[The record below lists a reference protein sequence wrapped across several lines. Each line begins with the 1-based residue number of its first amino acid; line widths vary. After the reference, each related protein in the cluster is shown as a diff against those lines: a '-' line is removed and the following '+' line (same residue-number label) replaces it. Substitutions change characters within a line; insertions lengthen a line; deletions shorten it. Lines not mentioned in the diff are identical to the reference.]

1 MSVGIGEFGQALI
14 EELNEWASTE
24 LKEAANESFEETA
37 KEAAKMLK
45 SSGQPYNDITGAYRK
60 DWTSGLRNGRT
71 SQISGLK
78 RFSVYN
84 KENYQLT
91 HLLEYG
97 HQSRNGGRVR
107 EFSHIA
113 TVNEQVGE
121 MAAIKL
127 ERKLGG

>member
-60 DWTSGLRNGRT
+60 DWTSGLRNGRM

-107 EFSHIA
+107 EFSHI
-113 TVNEQVGE
+113 TPVNEQVGE